1 MNQEKQLGKDGFD
14 VWVQTETKNVLH
26 IWSSYEQQKK
36 QQAYAKSQALN
47 K

>member
-26 IWSSYEQQKK
+26 IWSSYEQQKNNRLMLR
-36 QQAYAKSQALN
+36 AKL
-47 K
+47 